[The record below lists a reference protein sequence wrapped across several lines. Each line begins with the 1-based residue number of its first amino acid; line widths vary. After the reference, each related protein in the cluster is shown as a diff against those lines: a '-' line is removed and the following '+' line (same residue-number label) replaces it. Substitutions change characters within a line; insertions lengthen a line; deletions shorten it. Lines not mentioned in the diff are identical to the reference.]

1 MNKANYEYLARE
13 VNAIEIDQRI
23 SDGYI
28 NATALCKSEN
38 KLIGHYLSI
47 IPTKEFLRELE
58 SDIGITISELVQ
70 VVKGGN
76 SKLQGTWV
84 HPYVAINLGQWL
96 SPRFAVQV
104 SKWVFEW
111 MNKDHQYYARYQELM
126 KVKEVKIQN
135 ASEHG
140 RGLSNWK
147 HEKKTLESEEDFLIS
162 KIQPDLFRIH

>member
-1 MNKANYEYLARE
+1 MNKVNYEYLARE

-28 NATALCKSEN
+28 NATALCKAN
-38 KLIGHYLSI
+38 GKMIGHYLEI
-47 IPTKEFLRELE
+47 GPTKEFLKELE
-58 SDIGITISELVQ
+58 RSVGLTIDVLV
-70 VVKGGN
+70 
-76 SKLQGTWV
+76 SKVMTGPNEFRGTWV
-84 HPYVAINLGQWL
+84 HPQVAINLAQWL
-96 SPRFAVQV
+96 SPKFAVQV
-104 SKWVFEW
+104 TEW
-111 MNKDHQYYARYQELM
+111 IFGWMTKDHQYYARYQELM
-126 KVKEVKIQN
+126 RVKEVKMQN

>member
-1 MNKANYEYLARE
+1 MNKTNYEYLARE

-28 NATALCKSEN
+28 NATALCRAAGRLISTYLRSET
-38 KLIGHYLSI
+38 
-47 IPTKEFLRELE
+47 TKEFIEEL
-58 SDIGITISELVQ
+58 SADMQICTSELIQ
-70 VVKGGN
+70 VVKGGKPN
-76 SKLQGTWV
+76 LQGTWI
-84 HPYVAINLGQWL
+84 HPYVAINFGQWL
-96 SPRFAVQV
+96 SPKFAVQV

-126 KVKEVKIQN
+126 KVKEVKMQE
-135 ASEHG
+135 ASDYG

-147 HEKKTLESEEDFLIS
+147 HEKKSLESEEGFLIS